1 MFSKYRKSYE
11 ALFRQNNKLETVE
24 RKPLNKFDVIVVG
37 AGTGG
42 CLAAK
47 TVAAAGLKVCMIDQ
61 KTENKI
67 GDKVCGD
74 AIGKHHFDSIN
85 LTHPS
90 GAELEQKI
98 EGIKVYS
105 PNMETFITV
114 KGEGIHG
121 YLVNR
126 QLFGQRLLKEAKDA
140 GATLITSTIVTEPI
154 IKDGLVVGVSTKDP
168 KTGENN
174 DIFAQVVL
182 DASGHS
188 AVLRKKLTPEFG
200 IETEVKDED
209 VEVCYREIRE
219 VKQTVSDKGFCKIYL
234 DLKRFPGGYCW
245 IFPKSSTK
253 VNVGLGV
260 AMVKGF
266 PNPKKL
272 YHEFVLP
279 LPLFKGSRA
288 LTGGGGLVP
297 TRRPIS
303 SMVGNGVI
311 IIGDAAC
318 QVNPIHG
325 GGIGSS
331 MMGGVKAAEVIIDAL
346 EKRDV
351 SRETLW
357 PYTGMFME
365 LYGAKQAGLDIFRMF
380 LQRLTN
386 KELNYGMQ
394 HHLITDDDLLKASM
408 GEDLKLNITEKTSRL
423 FKGLG
428 SLSLLRKL
436 NATAKLMKQIKS
448 LYRNYPSSPDGL
460 REWEEKTQA
469 VVEKAKK
476 L

>member
-1 MFSKYRKSYE
+1 
-11 ALFRQNNKLETVE
+11 LERDTL
-24 RKPLNKFDVIVVG
+24 KKIDVIVVG

-47 TVAAAGLKVCMIDQ
+47 TVAEAGINVCMIDQ
-61 KTENKI
+61 KPEQNI

-74 AIGKHHFDSIN
+74 AIGKHHFDRIN
-85 LTHPS
+85 IAHPS

-98 EGIKVYS
+98 EGIQVYS
-105 PNMETFITV
+105 PDMETVVTV

-126 QLFGQRLLKEAKDA
+126 QLFGQRLVKEAKDA
-140 GATLITSTIVTEPI
+140 GATLLDSTIVAEPV
-154 IKDGLVVGVSTKDP
+154 IKNGIVVGVSAKDL
-168 KTGENN
+168 KTGNKLSLS
-174 DIFAQVVL
+174 AKVVV

-188 AVLRKKLTPEFG
+188 AVLRKKLPPELG

-219 VKQTVSDKGFCKIYL
+219 VKEPISDMGFCKIYL
-234 DLKRFPGGYCW
+234 DLQRFPGGYCW
-245 IFPKSSTK
+245 VFPKSSTT

-260 AMVKGF
+260 AMTKGF

-272 YHEFVLP
+272 YHEFILSM
-279 LPLFKGSRA
+279 PLFKGSRA

-303 SMVGNGVI
+303 SMVGNGVLI
-311 IIGDAAC
+311 VGDAAC

-331 MMGGVKAAEVIIDAL
+331 MMGGVKAGEVIIKAL
-346 EKRDV
+346 EKDDV
-351 SRETLW
+351 SRKGMW
-357 PYTGMFME
+357 SYTGKFME
-365 LYGAKQAGLDIFRMF
+365 LYGAKQAGLDIFRML

-386 KELNYGMQ
+386 KEMNYGMQ
-394 HHLITDDDLLKASM
+394 HHLITDEDLLKTSM
-408 GEDLKLNITEKTSRL
+408 GEDLKLNVTEKTSRL

-428 SLSLLRKL
+428 SLSLLKKL
-436 NATAKLMKQIKS
+436 NATAKLMKEIKT
-448 LYRNYPSSPDGL
+448 LYRNYPSSPEGL
-460 REWEEKTQA
+460 REWEEKTNC

>member
-1 MFSKYRKSYE
+1 
-11 ALFRQNNKLETVE
+11 
-24 RKPLNKFDVIVVG
+24 LNKFDVIVVG

-42 CLAAK
+42 CMAAK
-47 TVAAAGLKVCMIDQ
+47 TVAEAGLKVCMIDQ
-61 KTENKI
+61 KAEQNI

-74 AIGKHHFDSIN
+74 AIGKHHFDNIH
-85 LTHPS
+85 LAHPS
-90 GAELEQKI
+90 GAEMEQKI
-98 EGIKVYS
+98 EGIQVYS
-105 PNMETFITV
+105 PDMETVVTV

-140 GATLITSTIVTEPI
+140 GATLLDSTSVSEPV
-154 IKDGLVVGVSTKDP
+154 IKNGYLVGVSTKNP
-168 KTGENN
+168 KTGNKN
-174 DIFAQVVL
+174 LLSAQVVV

-188 AVLRKKLTPEFG
+188 AVLRKKLPPEFG
-200 IETEVKDED
+200 IETEVNDED

-219 VKQTVSDKGFCKIYL
+219 VKEPISDLGFCKIYL

-245 IFPKSSTK
+245 IFPKSSTT

-260 AMVKGF
+260 AMTKGF

-272 YHEFVLP
+272 YHEYVLSMP
-279 LPLFKGSRA
+279 IFKGSRA

-303 SMVGNGVI
+303 CMVGNGVV

-331 MMGGVKAAEVIIDAL
+331 MMGGVKAGEVIIKAL
-346 EKRDV
+346 EKGDV
-351 SRETLW
+351 SRKVLW

-365 LYGAKQAGLDIFRMF
+365 LYGAKQAALDIFRML
-380 LQRLTN
+380 LQRLSN
-386 KELNYGMQ
+386 KEMNYGMQ
-394 HHLITDDDLLKASM
+394 HHLITDEDLLKASM

-428 SLSLLRKL
+428 SVSLLRKL
-436 NATAKLMKQIKS
+436 NATAKLMKEIKE
-448 LYRNYPSSPDGL
+448 LYRNYPSSPEGL
-460 REWEEKTQA
+460 EEWEAKTNQ